1 MLDLSTCWRTE
12 ASAVAVF
19 SGRTRRTL
27 FLLVQTLSIAVR
39 AARTGLPVPARA
51 RRTVVTGW
59 AYLALARLGTP
70 VALWAEVAGD
80 GVRVV
85 DL

>member
-1 MLDLSTCWRTE
+1 MLDLSTCWCTE
-12 ASAVAVF
+12 TSAVAVF

-51 RRTVVTGW
+51 RRTVVAGGTD
-59 AYLALARLGTP
+59 LALTRLGTP
-70 VALWAEVAGD
+70 VALWAEVARN
-80 GVRVV
+80 GVGVV